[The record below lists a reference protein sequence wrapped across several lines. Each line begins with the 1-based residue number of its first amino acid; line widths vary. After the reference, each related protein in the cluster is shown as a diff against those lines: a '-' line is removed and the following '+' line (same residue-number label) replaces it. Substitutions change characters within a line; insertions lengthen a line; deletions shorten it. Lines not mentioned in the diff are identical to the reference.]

1 MKLRANETGL
11 RPGKRALSDDNMEQ
25 FSLNFLLICSILELF
40 KRIQHDGLG
49 TSSSS
54 RLSY

>member
-1 MKLRANETGL
+1 MKLRASETGL